1 MIYISK
7 PKREETLWFTRTQ
20 LIDHVQSVEGKNCTE
35 SEACRQIAEA
45 IEDRELPVVWADM
58 LKIFWKSGG
67 SGYAIQIAD
76 KPSRDAK
83 FWQQGPFDSAD
94 PQKGQI
100 DSAEPDRVFVRWDF
114 DLDDPDVREPV
125 FRKPMFWRDVA
136 ENIWRLPD
144 ATTRDEKKATEF
156 LAKHLRS
163 DPKLLHDDALS
174 ICLEKF
180 PKLSQRGFHER
191 VWREARVLA
200 GLPAKG
206 KAGRRKAL
214 Q

>member
-1 MIYISK
+1 MSYISK
-7 PKREETLWFTRTQ
+7 TKREETLWFTRTE

-67 SGYAIQIAD
+67 SGWAIQIAD
-76 KPSRDAK
+76 KASRDAK

-100 DSAEPDRVFVRWDF
+100 DPADPDRVFVRWDF
-114 DLDDPDVREPV
+114 DFDEPDVRGPV
-125 FRKPMFWRDVA
+125 FRKPMFWRARA
-136 ENIWRLPD
+136 ENIWRLPN
-144 ATTRDEKKATEF
+144 ATTADEKKATEL
-156 LAKHLRS
+156 LAEYLRS
-163 DPKLLHDDALS
+163 DPELLHDKALS
-174 ICLEKF
+174 ICREKF
-180 PKLSQRGFHER
+180 TLSKRGFHER
-191 VWREARVLA
+191 VWRDARVLA

-206 KAGRRKAL
+206 KAGRRKAP